1 MGHVFEKPSLVVE
14 TAVEILQRQR
24 VLQSLVTTD
33 GIGDFGGSAND
44 TINIRIPAIA
54 GAHTRT
60 LRNTD
65 RSLTTDDLVEYTI
78 PVTLTDH
85 VYSAIK
91 LTDEQRTL
99 DITDFARQVVMP
111 QVSAMAYK
119 LEDSIAT
126 LIDSPDYAANGGVID
141 IDPTDVFPAF
151 VDARRRLND
160 NNVPDQNRVLVVG
173 SGVEAAILKDQQ
185 FRYAEHAGD
194 ANALRRAYLGEIA
207 GMRAF
212 RSNAIDP
219 DAAYVWH
226 PTAFVYVNRAPKA
239 SEGIVASASYAADNI
254 SLRWLADWSYSEI
267 GLRSLVD
274 VFTGYKVITEADESF
289 VRGVKL
295 TLADATP
302 QAKPRAAAPKVE
314 A

>member
-1 MGHVFEKPSLVVE
+1 MAHVFEKPSLVVQ

-33 GIGDFGGSAND
+33 GLGDFGGSAQD

-54 GAHTRT
+54 GAHSRT
-60 LRNTD
+60 LRASD
-65 RSLTTDDLVEYTI
+65 RTLTTDDLVEHTI

-99 DITDFARQVVMP
+99 DINDFARQVVMP

-119 LEDSIAT
+119 LEDNIAA
-126 LIDSPDYAANGGVID
+126 LIDSPTYENQVE

-151 VDARRRLND
+151 VDARKALND
-160 NNVPDQNRVLVVG
+160 ANVPDQNRVLVVG

-194 ANALRRAYLGEIA
+194 SNALRRAYLGEIA

-219 DAAYVWH
+219 SAAYVWH

-274 VFTGYKVITEADESF
+274 VFTGYKVITEPNGDF
-289 VRGVKL
+289 IRGVKL
-295 TLADATP
+295 TLADAAP
-302 QAKPRAAAPKVE
+302 AARPAPKAAPK
-314 A
+314 ADA

>member
-1 MGHVFEKPSLVVE
+1 MPHVFVKPSLVVQ

-33 GIGDFGGSAND
+33 GLGDFGGSAND

-60 LRNTD
+60 LRDSN
-65 RSLTTDDLVEYTI
+65 RNLTTDDLVEYNI
-78 PVTLTDH
+78 PVQLTEH

-119 LEDSIAT
+119 LEDLVAD
-126 LIDSPDYAANGGVID
+126 LIDSPEYDEVLE
-141 IDPTDVFPAF
+141 IDPSDVFPAF
-151 VDARRRLND
+151 VDARKKLND
-160 NNVPDQNRVLVVG
+160 ANVPDQNRVLVVG
-173 SGVEAAILKDQQ
+173 SAVEAQILKDTQ
-185 FRYAEHAGD
+185 FRYAEHSGD
-194 ANALRRAYLGEIA
+194 NNALRRAFLGDIA

-219 DAAYVWH
+219 NVAYVWH
-226 PTAFVYVNRAPKA
+226 PTAFVYVNRAPVA
-239 SEGIVASASYAADNI
+239 SEGVVASASYAADNS
-254 SLRWLADWSYSEI
+254 SLRWLCDWSYGEI

-274 VFTGYKVITEADESF
+274 VFTGYKVITEQNGDF

-295 TLADATP
+295 SLPVAP
-302 QAKPRAAAPKVE
+302 SNKPKPAAAPADK
-314 A
+314 AGA